1 MGALLHRYRASGRT
15 RLVDEVE
22 RLFWRGER
30 YNRLVLSSPERFRES
45 VARYATFLE
54 ACEARDPVAAEQAV
68 QASIGWAVDRV
79 GPLLRVGDGERMTVL
94 ELRDALVEAL
104 GDPGRVSDGE
114 SERDLHAGDITF
126 HRPHRP
132 DVVVYATTTEEVSAV
147 LALADERRIPVTP
160 FGAGSSLEGH
170 VIPVEG
176 GISLDLTRMDRV
188 VDVSPADL
196 TATVQA
202 GVTRSALE
210 RATAEH
216 GLFFPVDPG
225 ADATLGGMAATNAAG
240 TTTVRYGKIR
250 ANVLALEAVLRRRPR
265 RPRREPRAQDLGRVR
280 PLGLLIGSEG
290 TLGVITELTVRLHGS
305 PSTPSCSRIA
315 FPDVEAA
322 CRAATTSSRRGRA
335 SLGSSCST
343 PGRSGRSTPI
353 RDRAPRPVA
362 LRRGDGSEGTVDP
375 TWSSSR
381 VAATEGAADGRRRA
395 RPTARTRLWAARHA
409 SAYAWLA
416 AAAREAARSTDICV
430 PLSELAGAV
439 SFAREELERS
449 GWSAGIV
456 GHAGDGNVHL
466 ALMSTPTTPTRSA
479 RPTS

>member
-1 MGALLHRYRASGRT
+1 
-15 RLVDEVE
+15 
-22 RLFWRGER
+22 
-30 YNRLVLSSPERFRES
+30 
-45 VARYATFLE
+45 
-54 ACEARDPVAAEQAV
+54 
-68 QASIGWAVDRV
+68 
-79 GPLLRVGDGERMTVL
+79 MTVL
-94 ELRDALVEAL
+94 ELRDALAEAL

-188 VDVSPADL
+188 LDVSPADL

-250 ANVLALEAVLRRRPR
+250 ANVLALEAVL
-265 RPRREPRAQDLGRVR
+265 AGGRVVR
-280 PLGLLIGSEG
+280 AGSRAPKTSAGYDLLGLLIGSEG
-290 TLGVITELTVRLHGS
+290 TLGVITELTVRLHGI
-305 PSTPSCSRIA
+305 PEHAVVLRLA
-315 FPDVEAA
+315 FPDVESA
-322 CRAATTSSRRGRA
+322 CRAATTIVAAGAGVTRVELLDAWTIRA
-335 SLGSSCST
+335 INAHQGTGLPVGPSLYVEAT
-343 PGRSGRSTPI
+343 
-353 RDRAPRPVA
+353 
-362 LRRGDGSEGTVDP
+362 GSEGTVASDLELVREIAV
-375 TWSSSR
+375 S
-381 VAATEGAADGRRRA
+381 EGATDVVSERD
-395 RPTARTRLWAARHA
+395 PTARTRLWAARHS
-409 SAYAWLA
+409 SAYASA
-416 AAAREAARSTDICV
+416 AATPGKKSRSTDICV

-439 SFAREELERS
+439 SFAREEVERR
-449 GWSAGIV
+449 GLVAGIV

-466 ALMSTPTTPTRSA
+466 SLHVDPDDAAEVRSSDELIELLVTDALA
-479 RPTS
+479 RGGTCTGEHGIGLGKVHALEQEHGDLVPLMQGIKQVFDPNGIMNPGKVLPRPDHLDVSVRD